1 MKLSRDESG
10 DSLIKKLS
18 KLGYV
23 VTRQK
28 GSHIRLSRLSENCE
42 HHITIPNH
50 DPIKIGLLSK
60 ILSDVAKN
68 LDISKEELIKLLKE

>member
-10 DSLIKKLS
+10 ESLIKKLS

-28 GSHIRLSRLSENCE
+28 GSHIRLSKIDENV
-42 HHITIPNH
+42 HLHITIPNH
-50 DPIKIGLLSK
+50 NPIKIGLLSK
-60 ILSDVAKN
+60 ILNDVARN
-68 LDISKEELIKLLKE
+68 LDMSKEALIKLIDE

>member
-10 DSLIKKLS
+10 SSLVKKFANV
-18 KLGYV
+18 GYV

-28 GSHIRLSRLSENCE
+28 GSHIRLSRKDENGE
-42 HHITIPNH
+42 YHITIPDH

-60 ILSDVAKN
+60 ILNDVAKQ
-68 LDISKEELIKLLKE
+68 LDISREELLKLINE